1 MRTILITVL
10 SLLFLSSAYA
20 QRLPKT
26 NLYLFDMKVVADS
39 LYRFSNP
46 KLLSSF
52 NTEGYNNQPS
62 FINNNELLVTVQLS
76 SDTTQTDI
84 YKMDLNE
91 MKLARFTRTEESE
104 FSPTITPAAT
114 PWISTVR
121 VEKDGVTQRLWQ
133 YPMDRSNVGEPV
145 FKTIEGV
152 GYHYW
157 KNSRDVLLFLVG
169 TPHRLVS
176 ANVSN
181 ETSFEIGNDIGRC
194 FQRMASGDV
203 AYVHKISDSSWL
215 LKRLNRVSYYS
226 DLLTETMPGSEDFVI
241 LPDGTFLMGS
251 GSKLY
256 KFHPNKDVSWVEVG
270 DFSYYGFGKITR
282 LAVSGDKLV
291 MVTQ

>member
-1 MRTILITVL
+1 MRIILVTVL
-10 SLLFLSSAYA
+10 SLLFLSSAYG
-20 QRLPKT
+20 QKLPKT

-39 LYRFSNP
+39 IYRFSNP

-52 NTEGYNNQPS
+52 NTEGYNNQPG
-62 FINNNELLVTVQLS
+62 FISDNELLVTVQLS

-84 YKMDLNE
+84 YKMDIEE
-91 MKLARFTRTEESE
+91 MELARFTRTEESE
-104 FSPTITPAAT
+104 FSPTLMLSAP
-114 PWISTVR
+114 PGISTVR

-133 YPMDRSNVGEPV
+133 YPLDRSTVGSPV
-145 FKTIEGV
+145 FRTIEGI

-157 KNSRDVLLFLVG
+157 KSSRDVLLFLVG

-176 ANVSN
+176 ANTSN
-181 ETSFEIGNDIGRC
+181 ETSFEISTNIGRC
-194 FQRMASGDV
+194 FQRMASGDI
-203 AYVHKISDSSWL
+203 AYVHKTSDNSWL

-226 DLLTETMPGSEDFVI
+226 DLITETLPGSEDFVL
-241 LPDGTFLMGS
+241 LPDGTFLMGN

-270 DFSYYGFGKITR
+270 DFSYYGFGSISR
-282 LAVSGDKLV
+282 LAVSGNKLV